1 MKDFHKENVIS
12 NGEIELKT
20 KGPVSLFSAEFI
32 HHLIPLRNNLQQNQ
46 YKLVMKW
53 KIKRLLE
60 IGLSSW
66 CSGKESSCQAGD
78 TRDAS

>member
-1 MKDFHKENVIS
+1 MCAVCLKSQIGGTSTLNITSGSCTQFNELWMKDFHKENVIS

-46 YKLVMKW
+46 YKLV
-53 KIKRLLE
+53 
-60 IGLSSW
+60 
-66 CSGKESSCQAGD
+66 GK
-78 TRDAS
+78 